1 MEFILASSSPSRRR
15 ILTDAGV
22 VFTALPADIDE
33 EALRDRFQR
42 EGITA
47 EKIADRLAEAKARA
61 VSAAHPAALVLGAD
75 QTLLFEGLV
84 ISKCPDLAAART
96 LLKRLRG
103 RTHLLVGGYV
113 LVCAGEPVWRH
124 TETARLVMRNFSDAF
139 LDAYL
144 AAEGDGLLSAVGC
157 YKLEGR
163 GAQLFETVEGDYF
176 SILGLALQPLLAELR
191 AQGVLQA

>member
-1 MEFILASSSPSRRR
+1 MEFILASGSPSRRR
-15 ILTDAGV
+15 ILADAGV
-22 VFTALPADIDE
+22 VFTTLPADIDE
-33 EALRDRFQR
+33 EALRHRFQY
-42 EGITA
+42 EGTTA

-75 QTLLFEGLV
+75 QTLLFDGAV
-84 ISKCPDLAAART
+84 INKCPDLAAART
-96 LLKRLRG
+96 LLMRLRG

-113 LVCAGEPVWRH
+113 LARAGEPVWRH
-124 TETARLVMRNFSDAF
+124 TETARLVMRDFSDAF

-144 AAEGDGLLSAVGC
+144 AAEGDGILSAVGC

-176 SILGLALQPLLAELR
+176 SVLGLALQPLLAELR